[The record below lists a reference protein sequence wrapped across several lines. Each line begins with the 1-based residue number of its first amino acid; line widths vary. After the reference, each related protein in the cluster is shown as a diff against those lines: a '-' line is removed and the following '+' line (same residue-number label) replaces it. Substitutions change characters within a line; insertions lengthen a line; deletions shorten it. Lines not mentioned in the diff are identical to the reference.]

1 MVRRVFVVN
10 RKILGIV
17 CLVMVL
23 AAAGY
28 ATWQMKWGNAHKAA
42 FSQRTAPEVGIA
54 SIVLEPKT
62 VMKDL
67 SYEGIPFP
75 ASQLFKGKEFTAVVS
90 FKNNS
95 EKTLK
100 DIPVEVVLSVDG
112 KTPVKKTGKI
122 KEIAPGGLVTLNF
135 AKFPVMG
142 DAKGKDMKAGL
153 HQLEVRTLANPQGG
167 VELSSERTMLF
178 FVDSKV
184 K

>member
-1 MVRRVFVVN
+1 MRRVYVVD

-17 CLVMVL
+17 CLALVL
-23 AAAGY
+23 AVAGY
-28 ATWQMKWGNAHKAA
+28 VTWTVKGADINKAA
-42 FSQRTAPEVGIA
+42 FSQRNTPEISIA
-54 SIVLEPKT
+54 SIATEPKT

-75 ASQLFKGKEFTAVVS
+75 ASQLFKGKEFTAVVG

-100 DIPVEVVLSVDG
+100 DVPVEVVLSVDG
-112 KTPVKKTGKI
+112 KTPVKKTSLI
-122 KEIAPGGLVTLNF
+122 KEIAPGAVVTLNF
-135 AKFPVMG
+135 PKFPVLG
-142 DAKGKDMKAGL
+142 DAKGKEMKAGL
-153 HQLEVRTLANPQGG
+153 HQLEIRTLANPVGG
-167 VELSSERTMLF
+167 VELSNERAMIF